1 MRVKPLA
8 EVCPIYDGPDSE
20 IPEAIR
26 IPMDNGKV
34 LTYRLDTVDA
44 AKQSCQ
50 TALDI
55 IRHWRKQDEVIGY
68 QAKHQHKKTPLEL
81 AFRSGVTQKGR
92 VQRKKNRGYL
102 TTDLED

>member
-1 MRVKPLA
+1 MNRVKPLA
-8 EVCPIYDGPDSE
+8 DVCPIYDSDESE
-20 IPEAIR
+20 IPEAVR
-26 IPMDNGKV
+26 VPMNNGKV

-68 QAKHQHKKTPLEL
+68 KAKHLDKKERRREWLSRT
-81 AFRSGVTQKGR
+81 AS
-92 VQRKKNRGYL
+92 RK
-102 TTDLED
+102 